1 MTIFQKGRTV
11 LEKKVLKYHS
21 DVELTDVEEK
31 AVIHFFCVINTDLHV
46 KLDEVT
52 RMQAANEF
60 KRNVT
65 IAHNILGPLTGEC
78 KYCK

>member
-78 KYCK
+78 EYCK